1 MVKKDSVV
9 IKSSPY
15 GLTLVLDREIS
26 FEQLVRE
33 ICKKFATSRSFFG
46 TATLVLSIEGRP
58 VSAEEAAVILEAIQ
72 LNSDI
77 TISLIEEDNELKNIE
92 MKEKID
98 RFYYENIYENAKI
111 IMGSVTK
118 KEVVTSDGSIV
129 ILGDVKSKAIV
140 QAAGN
145 VIVMGSLEGSFY
157 AGYPEDDKCYIAA
170 NQINAAHMQIGKVA
184 GDVKVA
190 SKWSF
195 RSRKGESE
203 PYAVVV
209 WEQELL
215 AEPLR
220 SGLLKHL

>member
-58 VSAEEAAVILEAIQ
+58 VSAEEAAVIVEAIQ

-98 RFYYENIYENAKI
+98 RFYYENMYENAKI

-118 KEVVTSDGSIV
+118 KDVVTSDGSIV

-145 VIVMGSLEGSFY
+145 VIVMGSLEGSVY
-157 AGYPEDDKCYIAA
+157 VGYPEDDKCYIAA

-195 RSRKGESE
+195 RSRKSESE

>member
-58 VSAEEAAVILEAIQ
+58 VSAEEAAVIVEAIQ

-118 KEVVTSDGSIV
+118 KDVVTSGQRRVFRPPAMSSLWAAWKAVFMPV
-129 ILGDVKSKAIV
+129 ILRMTNAISLPIRSMPLTCRSARS
-140 QAAGN
+140 QAMSRWRVNGLSAPERVRASHMRSLSGN
-145 VIVMGSLEGSFY
+145 RNF
-157 AGYPEDDKCYIAA
+157 
-170 NQINAAHMQIGKVA
+170 
-184 GDVKVA
+184 
-190 SKWSF
+190 W
-195 RSRKGESE
+195 RSHFGVD
-203 PYAVVV
+203 Y
-209 WEQELL
+209 
-215 AEPLR
+215 
-220 SGLLKHL
+220 

>member
-58 VSAEEAAVILEAIQ
+58 VSAEEAAVIVEAIQ

-118 KEVVTSDGSIV
+118 KDVVTSDGSIV

-145 VIVMGSLEGSFY
+145 VIVMGSLEGSVY

-195 RSRKGESE
+195 RPRKGESE

>member
-58 VSAEEAAVILEAIQ
+58 VSAEEAAVIVEAIQ

-118 KEVVTSDGSIV
+118 KDVVTSDGSIV
-129 ILGDVKSKAIV
+129 ILGDVKSQAIV

-145 VIVMGSLEGSFY
+145 VIVMGSLEGSVY

>member
-58 VSAEEAAVILEAIQ
+58 VSAEEAAVIVEAIQ

-118 KEVVTSDGSIV
+118 KDVVTSDGSIV

-145 VIVMGSLEGSFY
+145 VIVMGSLEGSVY

-195 RSRKGESE
+195 RSRK
-203 PYAVVV
+203 
-209 WEQELL
+209 
-215 AEPLR
+215 
-220 SGLLKHL
+220 

>member
-1 MVKKDSVV
+1 MVRKDSVV

-58 VSAEEAAVILEAIQ
+58 VSAEEAAVIVEAIQ

-118 KEVVTSDGSIV
+118 KDVVTSDGSIV

-145 VIVMGSLEGSFY
+145 VIVMGSLEGSVY

-190 SKWSF
+190 SKWAF
-195 RSRKGESE
+195 RSRKSESE

>member
-1 MVKKDSVV
+1 M
-9 IKSSPY
+9 
-15 GLTLVLDREIS
+15 
-26 FEQLVRE
+26 
-33 ICKKFATSRSFFG
+33 
-46 TATLVLSIEGRP
+46 
-58 VSAEEAAVILEAIQ
+58 EAIQ

-98 RFYYENIYENAKI
+98 RFYYENMYENAKI

-118 KEVVTSDGSIV
+118 KDVVTSDGSIV

-145 VIVMGSLEGSFY
+145 VIVMGSLEGSVY

-195 RSRKGESE
+195 RSRKSESE

>member
-58 VSAEEAAVILEAIQ
+58 VSAEEAAVIVEAIQ

-118 KEVVTSDGSIV
+118 KDVVTSDGSIV

-145 VIVMGSLEGSFY
+145 VIVMGSLEGSVY

-195 RSRKGESE
+195 RSRKSHM
-203 PYAVVV
+203 
-209 WEQELL
+209 
-215 AEPLR
+215 R
-220 SGLLKHL
+220 SLSGNRNFWRSHFGVDY

>member
-9 IKSSPY
+9 IKSGPY

-26 FEQLVRE
+26 FEQLVRD

-46 TATLVLSIEGRP
+46 TATLVLSLEGRS
-58 VSAEEAAVILEAIQ
+58 VSAQEAAVIAEAIE

-77 TISLIEEDNELKNIE
+77 TISLIEDNHQLKNLQ
-92 MKEKID
+92 MKDKID

-111 IMGSVTK
+111 VIGSVSGK
-118 KEVVTSDGSIV
+118 DVIQSDSSIL
-129 ILGDVKSKAIV
+129 ILGDVKSKASV
-140 QAAGN
+140 QATGN
-145 VIVMGSLEGSFY
+145 VIVMGSIDGTVS
-157 AGYPEDDKCYIAA
+157 AGYPQDRHCFIVA
-170 NQINAAHMQIGKVA
+170 NHINASRVQIGDISQAVQI
-184 GDVKVA
+184 
-190 SKWSF
+190 SNKWSL
-195 RSRKGESE
+195 RSRNSDSE

-209 WEQELL
+209 WENELL

>member
-26 FEQLVRE
+26 FEQLVRD

-46 TATLVLSIEGRP
+46 TATLVLSIEGRS
-58 VSAEEAAVILEAIQ
+58 VSAEEAAVIVEAIQ

-98 RFYYENIYENAKI
+98 RFYYENMYENAKI

-118 KEVVTSDGSIV
+118 KDVVTSDGSIV
-129 ILGDVKSKAIV
+129 ILGDVKSKASV
-140 QAAGN
+140 QAVGN
-145 VIVMGSLEGSFY
+145 VIVMGSLEGSVY

-170 NQINAAHMQIGKVA
+170 NQLNAAHMQIGKVA

-190 SKWSF
+190 SKWSL
-195 RSRKGESE
+195 RSRKRESE

>member
-1 MVKKDSVV
+1 
-9 IKSSPY
+9 
-15 GLTLVLDREIS
+15 
-26 FEQLVRE
+26 
-33 ICKKFATSRSFFG
+33 
-46 TATLVLSIEGRP
+46 
-58 VSAEEAAVILEAIQ
+58 
-72 LNSDI
+72 
-77 TISLIEEDNELKNIE
+77 

-118 KEVVTSDGSIV
+118 KDVVTSDGSIA

-145 VIVMGSLEGSFY
+145 VIVMGSLEGSVY

-209 WEQELL
+209 WEQELSGRATSEWTIKTFIRRFVVGDVFMVASGKGGVERRHCVPCL
-215 AEPLR
+215 EANSHAWIRPLSCWIQTSTKEPRLIF
-220 SGLLKHL
+220 SFGK

>member
-58 VSAEEAAVILEAIQ
+58 VSAEEAAVIVEAIQ

-118 KEVVTSDGSIV
+118 KDVVTSDGSIV

-145 VIVMGSLEGSFY
+145 VIVMGSLEGSVY

-170 NQINAAHMQIGKVA
+170 NQNNAAHMQIGKVA

>member
-58 VSAEEAAVILEAIQ
+58 VSAEEAAVIVEAIQ

-98 RFYYENIYENAKI
+98 RFYYENIYDNSKI

-118 KEVVTSDGSIV
+118 KDVVTSDGSIV

-145 VIVMGSLEGSFY
+145 VIVMGSLEGSVY

-170 NQINAAHMQIGKVA
+170 NQIMPLTCRSARSQAMSRWRVNGLSAPERVRASHM
-184 GDVKVA
+184 
-190 SKWSF
+190 
-195 RSRKGESE
+195 RSLSGNRNF
-203 PYAVVV
+203 
-209 WEQELL
+209 W
-215 AEPLR
+215 R
-220 SGLLKHL
+220 SHFGVDY

>member
-58 VSAEEAAVILEAIQ
+58 VSAEEAAVIVEAIQ

-118 KEVVTSDGSIV
+118 KDVVTSDGSIV

-145 VIVMGSLEGSFY
+145 VIVMGSLEGSVY

-195 RSRKGESE
+195 RSRKRESE

>member
-1 MVKKDSVV
+1 MAKKDSVV

-26 FEQLVRE
+26 FEQLVRD

-46 TATLVLSIEGRP
+46 TATLVISIEGRP
-58 VSAEEAAVILEAIQ
+58 VSAEEAAVIVEAIQ

-118 KEVVTSDGSIV
+118 KDVVTSDGSIV
-129 ILGDVKSKAIV
+129 ILGDVKSKASV

-145 VIVMGSLEGSFY
+145 VIIMGSVEGSVY
-157 AGYPEDDKCYIAA
+157 AGYPEDSKCYIAA
-170 NQINAAHMQIGKVA
+170 NQINAAHMQIGKIA

-190 SKWSF
+190 NKWSL
-195 RSRKGESE
+195 RSRKSESE

>member
-58 VSAEEAAVILEAIQ
+58 VSAEEAAVIVEAIQ

-118 KEVVTSDGSIV
+118 KDVVTSD
-129 ILGDVKSKAIV
+129 AIV

-145 VIVMGSLEGSFY
+145 VIVMGSLEGRLS
-157 AGYPEDDKCYIAA
+157 
-170 NQINAAHMQIGKVA
+170 
-184 GDVKVA
+184 
-190 SKWSF
+190 
-195 RSRKGESE
+195 
-203 PYAVVV
+203 
-209 WEQELL
+209 
-215 AEPLR
+215 
-220 SGLLKHL
+220 

>member
-1 MVKKDSVV
+1 M
-9 IKSSPY
+9 
-15 GLTLVLDREIS
+15 
-26 FEQLVRE
+26 
-33 ICKKFATSRSFFG
+33 
-46 TATLVLSIEGRP
+46 
-58 VSAEEAAVILEAIQ
+58 EAIQ

-118 KEVVTSDGSIV
+118 KDVVTSDGSIV

-145 VIVMGSLEGSFY
+145 VIVMGSLEGSVY

-170 NQINAAHMQIGKVA
+170 NQIGKVA

-195 RSRKGESE
+195 RSRKSESE

>member
-1 MVKKDSVV
+1 MVRKDSVV

-58 VSAEEAAVILEAIQ
+58 VSAEEAAVIVEAIQ

-118 KEVVTSDGSIV
+118 KDVVTSDGSIV

-145 VIVMGSLEGSFY
+145 VIVMGSLEGSVY

-195 RSRKGESE
+195 RSRKNESE

>member
-15 GLTLVLDREIS
+15 GLTLVLDWEIS

-58 VSAEEAAVILEAIQ
+58 VSAEEAAVIVEAIQ

-118 KEVVTSDGSIV
+118 KDVVTSDGSIV

-145 VIVMGSLEGSFY
+145 VIVMGSLEGSVY

>member
-58 VSAEEAAVILEAIQ
+58 VSAEEAAVIVEAIQ

-118 KEVVTSDGSIV
+118 KDVVTSDGSIV

-145 VIVMGSLEGSFY
+145 VIVMGSLEGSVY

>member
-58 VSAEEAAVILEAIQ
+58 VSAEEAAVIVEAIQ

-118 KEVVTSDGSIV
+118 KDVVTSDGSIV
-129 ILGDVKSKAIV
+129 ILGDVKSKASV

-145 VIVMGSLEGSFY
+145 VIVMGSLEGSVY